1 MFSMQIMEECVMIHS
16 FLLIGQSNMA
26 GRGFLA
32 DAHKIDTSRIY
43 TLRNGRFQTMFRPIC
58 PDRIACGVNLA
69 ESFAESYAQKHDV
82 DVGLICAADGGSNL
96 DQWAPGSLIFDHAV
110 AQAKLAARSSV
121 IMGVLWHQGE
131 SDCKPEKNATY
142 RRRCEEMIAGFRE
155 AVPELKGVPFL
166 LGGLGDFLQNCAKYP
181 ELKDYPKVNAAL
193 KEMAQNDPLIGFVSA
208 EGLKGNPDNLH
219 FSSTSLYEFGLR
231 YLAEFEKFQVRTT
244 GGKSSEDNME
254 RSSME
259 LL

>member
-1 MFSMQIMEECVMIHS
+1 MIHS

-26 GRGFLA
+26 GRGFLSEA
-32 DAHKIDTSRIY
+32 CEIDTSRIY
-43 TLRNGRFQTMFRPIC
+43 TLRNGRFQAMFRPIC
-58 PDRIACGVNLA
+58 PDRVACGVNLA
-69 ESFAESYAQKHDV
+69 ESFAEAYAKDHDV

-110 AQAKLAARSSV
+110 YQAKLAARSST

-142 RRRCEEMIAGFRE
+142 RRRCEEMIAGFRA
-155 AVPELKGVPFL
+155 AVPELKDVPFL
-166 LGGLGDFLQNCAKYP
+166 VGGLGDFLKGCVKYP

-193 KEMAQNDPLIGFVSA
+193 EQMAQNDSLIGFVSA
-208 EGLKGNPDNLH
+208 EGLAGNADNLH
-219 FSSTSLYEFGLR
+219 FSSKSLYEFGLR
-231 YLAEFEKFQVRTT
+231 YYREFEKFQVAAAD
-244 GGKSSEDNME
+244 KVSEDNME

>member
-1 MFSMQIMEECVMIHS
+1 MIHS

-32 DAHKIDTSRIY
+32 DAHEIDTSRIY

-58 PDRIACGVNLA
+58 PDRIACGMNLA
-69 ESFAESYAQKHDV
+69 ESFAEAYAKRHDV

-96 DQWAPGSLIFDHAV
+96 DQWAPGSLIFDNAV
-110 AQAKLAARSSV
+110 YQAKLAARSST

-131 SDCKPEKNATY
+131 SDCKPELNATY
-142 RRRCEEMIAGFRE
+142 RRRCEEMIAGFRA
-155 AVPELKGVPFL
+155 AVPELKDVPFL
-166 LGGLGDFLQNCAKYP
+166 VGGLGDFLKNCVKYP
-181 ELKDYPKVNAAL
+181 ELQDYPKVNAAL
-193 KEMAQNDPLIGFVSA
+193 KEMAQNDPMIGFVSA
-208 EGLKGNPDNLH
+208 EGLPGNPDNLH
-219 FSSTSLYEFGLR
+219 FSSSSLYKFGLR
-231 YLAEFEKFQVRTT
+231 YLEEFEKFQPRSTA
-244 GGKSSEDNME
+244 SAASEDNMQ

>member
-1 MFSMQIMEECVMIHS
+1 MIHS

-26 GRGFLA
+26 GRGFLSEA
-32 DAHKIDTSRIY
+32 REIDTSRIY

-58 PDRIACGVNLA
+58 PDRVACGVNLA
-69 ESFAESYAQKHDV
+69 ESFAEHYAQKHDV

-131 SDCKPEKNATY
+131 SDCKPEKNSTY
-142 RRRCEEMIAGFRE
+142 RRRCQEMIAGFRE
-155 AVPELKGVPFL
+155 AVPELKNVPFL
-166 LGGLGDFLQNCAKYP
+166 VGGLGDFLKNCVKYP
-181 ELKDYPKVNAAL
+181 ELKDYPKVNTAL
-193 KEMAQNDPLIGFVSA
+193 QEMAASDPLIGFVSA
-208 EGLKGNPDNLH
+208 EGLSGNPDNLH
-219 FSSTSLYEFGLR
+219 FSSASLYEFGLR
-231 YLAEFEKFQVRTT
+231 YLEEFEKFQTSASQAGT
-244 GGKSSEDNME
+244 SEDNME